1 MAGRPGGPRVRW
13 WRRWRRR
20 ARRGGPGRREIWE
33 YLREGVDVLG
43 NTARGGCGRP
53 RAAAWALSLLA
64 RQVGRGHRRGRGL
77 PRRLAANAHE
87 PRAGVDEGREPPRAG
102 SEHVHPAEAWFA
114 IVTTARDHCTSHN
127 TEINT
132 EHVAPLHSADGRPTR
147 TPPLHRPRACVRES
161 GGPERGVRVGLPVG
175 GVQRCEVFHVDLDL
189 LKVGCSTLISIL
201 ALCCATCD
209 GRTAGSMRPL
219 QHGGNLPSLVIPAPL
234 RERELPDAS
243 GGSGV
248 RPCPLWRS
256 GAGAAPFGGVRKIH
270 ARM

>member
-1 MAGRPGGPRVRW
+1 M
-13 WRRWRRR
+13 
-20 ARRGGPGRREIWE
+20 
-33 YLREGVDVLG
+33 G

-87 PRAGVDEGREPPRAG
+87 PRAGVNEGREPPRAG

-147 TPPLHRPRACVRES
+147 TPPLHRPRACVAK
-161 GGPERGVRVGLPVG
+161 VVGRSVVSELAFPSVECNG
-175 GVQRCEVFHVDLDL
+175 AT
-189 LKVGCSTLISIL
+189 CSMLISISSRFHL
-201 ALCCATCD
+201 DLDPRIVLCDVRWSHSRIDA
-209 GRTAGSMRPL
+209 
-219 QHGGNLPSLVIPAPL
+219 PAPARGEPPL
-234 RERELPDAS
+234 VGDP
-243 GGSGV
+243 
-248 RPCPLWRS
+248 RPS
-256 GAGAAPFGGVRKIH
+256 S
-270 ARM
+270 